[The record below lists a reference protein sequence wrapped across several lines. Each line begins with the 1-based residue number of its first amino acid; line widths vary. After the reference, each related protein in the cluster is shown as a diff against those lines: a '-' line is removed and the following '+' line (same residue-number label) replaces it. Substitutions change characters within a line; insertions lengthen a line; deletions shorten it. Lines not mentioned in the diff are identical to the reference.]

1 MDSRN
6 SLDRDR
12 RISNIEGMAEL
23 ENPHV
28 DLVRIVPSENMRRF
42 YGITLQPTLVGEV
55 AVVRCWGRIGTLGR
69 AMSVTYQTVEQA
81 TGASQMLERRKRR
94 RGYESA
100 VS

>member
-69 AMSVTYQTVEQA
+69 AMSVTYQTAEQA
-81 TGASQMLERRKRR
+81 TGASQMLDRQKRRK
-94 RGYESA
+94 GYESA